1 MSRDSRGTR
10 VSHPRYTQSTFARMP
25 IGRKTGA
32 VRRQSSSGKCSP
44 GEALWSTSPSGRWRI
59 LVLPAR
65 TSCRVRS
72 SPSLAAQ
79 QDFLNLRKDADTD
92 IPILQEAKAEYAKLQ

>member
-1 MSRDSRGTR
+1 MSRDSRGDASFTPAMYPVYVR
-10 VSHPRYTQSTFARMP
+10 ADAYLPQ
-25 IGRKTGA
+25 IGA
-32 VRRQSSSGKCSP
+32 VRRQSSSGKYSP

-72 SPSLAAQ
+72 SPSLAA
-79 QDFLNLRKDADTD
+79 
-92 IPILQEAKAEYAKLQ
+92 